1 MMGGKQKRLRLFGS
15 NEEASDDVMHVDT
28 RQIRSRARKALGQK
42 EQAGEDDTPAIAG
55 HRPDGQRDN
64 EDILDWM
71 KARERGDTIR
81 AGEEGY
87 DEQVGI
93 RRRGGRQRDI
103 LGDEGEVDRVDDFVD
118 IEIDEELVETVA
130 IGLLCVGLTSLL
142 YLRGRW
148 MRRRREQD
156 EEEARRR
163 GGGGERP
170 LDIVDQQQQERA
182 WGIPIDFAPMPI

>member
-1 MMGGKQKRLRLFGS
+1 MGGKQKRLRLFGS

-28 RQIRSRARKALGQK
+28 RQVRSRARKALGQK

-93 RRRGGRQRDI
+93 RRRGEDNVI
-103 LGDEGEVDRVDDFVD
+103 
-118 IEIDEELVETVA
+118 
-130 IGLLCVGLTSLL
+130 
-142 YLRGRW
+142 Y
-148 MRRRREQD
+148 
-156 EEEARRR
+156 
-163 GGGGERP
+163 
-170 LDIVDQQQQERA
+170 
-182 WGIPIDFAPMPI
+182 